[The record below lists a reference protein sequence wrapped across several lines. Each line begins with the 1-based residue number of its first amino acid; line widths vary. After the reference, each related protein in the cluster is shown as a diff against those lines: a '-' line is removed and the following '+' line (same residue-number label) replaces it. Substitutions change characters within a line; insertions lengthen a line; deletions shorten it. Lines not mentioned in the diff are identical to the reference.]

1 MKPTNFALR
10 LKAFLSDYLPTQR
23 KLSPN
28 TICGY
33 RDVFV
38 LFLRYCRE
46 LRKSRVERLQLEQ
59 IDAPLVLNF
68 LEYLEKQRGCSPQT
82 RNHRLAAI
90 HSFFRYVQTEEPEH
104 LVQCQRILAIPMQR
118 TSQNEPTYL
127 SDEDLGVLL
136 KQPDRTK
143 REGRRDMV
151 MFSVLYDTGARVQEL
166 IDLRVGD
173 VRLETPAIVRLTGKG
188 KKIRL
193 VPLMPSTVNVLARYL
208 SEEGLDD
215 PAKTDEPLFRNKRG
229 GQFSRWG
236 IRYLLTKYSNQARS
250 ECPTFP
256 TKVSPHTLRH
266 TKAMHLLQAG
276 NPAIVIRDILGHA
289 HIQSTEVYARADLEI
304 KRRALEKAKQAV
316 PSIEP
321 RSWQRKPDLLRW
333 LQSL

>member
-1 MKPTNFALR
+1 M
-10 LKAFLSDYLPTQR
+10 KAFLSEYLPNQR

-33 RDVFV
+33 RDAFV

-46 LRKSRVERLQLEQ
+46 PRKFRVERLRLEQ
-59 IDAPLVLNF
+59 IDALLVVDF
-68 LEYLEKQRGCSPQT
+68 LEYLEKQRGCLPQT

-90 HSFFRYVQTEEPEH
+90 HSFFRYVQTEEPDH
-104 LVQCQRILAIPMQR
+104 LVQCKRILAIPLQR
-118 TSQNEPTYL
+118 TGQTEPTYL
-127 SDEDLGVLL
+127 SGQDLAVLL

-188 KKIRL
+188 KMIRL
-193 VPLMPSTVNVLARYL
+193 VPLMPSTVKVLARYL

-215 PAKTDEPLFRNKRG
+215 PAKRDEPLFRNKRG

-236 IRYLLTKYSNQARS
+236 IRYLLTNYTNQARS
-250 ECPTFP
+250 ECPTLP

-289 HIQSTEVYARADLEI
+289 HIQSTEVYARADLET
-304 KRRALEKAKQAV
+304 KRRALEKAEQAM

-321 RSWQRKPDLLRW
+321 RSWQRSPDLLRW